1 MLRQYYHHSFFD
13 MPFHHNKNQDNILL
27 MQIFLPQIFKIIIIS
42 FVDLVFEE
50 LFVCMV
56 KVMLILILNV
66 CFRFIII
73 IFFVGVAIRL

>member
-1 MLRQYYHHSFFD
+1 MLILYYHHSFFD
-13 MPFHHNKNQDNILL
+13 RPFHHNKNLDNILL

-50 LFVCMV
+50 LFVYMV

-73 IFFVGVAIRL
+73 IFFVGVVIRL